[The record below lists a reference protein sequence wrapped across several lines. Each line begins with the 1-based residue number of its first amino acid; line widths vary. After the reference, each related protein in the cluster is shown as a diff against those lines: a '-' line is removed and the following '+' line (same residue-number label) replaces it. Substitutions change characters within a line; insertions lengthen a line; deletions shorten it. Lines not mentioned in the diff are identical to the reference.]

1 MTGDTTVDR
10 EESANGADGGRG
22 GTTGGGAADPDALA
36 VARAEAR
43 HTLGEQIDALTA
55 TDAKALRLVQFSTGL
70 LGVVLSALSFAGAD
84 ARAAVNRYLVVGTGL
99 LVVAA
104 VVAVA
109 AYTATARVV
118 GIDGDSLRR
127 TTDGVSGR
135 ALERALV
142 AEYADWIRFNAV
154 VNRRGA
160 LLVTVTLLAVLAGI
174 LAFGLGVLRATL
186 GPLHPT
192 VPLAA
197 LGVLAAACYA
207 TRAHR
212 QVLRVR
218 ATDRPSYGGPSEE
231 ASSDGDPSGEE
242 SALPRIDG
250 QEAFVGDSVEDPD

>member
-1 MTGDTTVDR
+1 MTGDTTTDR
-10 EESANGADGGRG
+10 EERGDDGDGERGAS
-22 GTTGGGAADPDALA
+22 TGDGAADPAALA

-55 TDAKALRLVQFSTGL
+55 TDAKALKLVQFSTGL
-70 LGVVLSALSFAGAD
+70 LGVVLSVLSFAGPG
-84 ARAAVNRYLVVGTGL
+84 ARAAANRYLVAGTGL

-104 VVAVA
+104 VVAVV

-127 TTDGVSGR
+127 TTEGVSER
-135 ALERALV
+135 SLERALV

-160 LLVTVTLLAVLAGI
+160 LLVTVTLLCVLGGI
-174 LAFGLGVLRATL
+174 LAFALGVLRATL

-218 ATDRPSYGGPSEE
+218 AVDRPSYGDR
-231 ASSDGDPSGEE
+231 SDGDRSDER
-242 SALPRIDG
+242 SAGPRIDG
-250 QEAFVGDSVEDPD
+250 QEAFVGDSVRDPD

>member
-1 MTGDTTVDR
+1 MPGDTTTDR
-10 EESANGADGGRG
+10 EESRDEGGDRGAS
-22 GTTGGGAADPDALA
+22 TGDGAADPAALA

-43 HTLGEQIDALTA
+43 HTLAEQIDALTA
-55 TDAKALRLVQFSTGL
+55 TDAKALKLVQFSTGL
-70 LGVVLSALSFAGAD
+70 LGVVLSVLSFAGPGP
-84 ARAAVNRYLVVGTGL
+84 RAAANPYLVAGTGL

-104 VVAVA
+104 VVAVV

-127 TTDGVSGR
+127 TTRGVSEP
-135 ALERALV
+135 ALERALIE
-142 AEYADWIRFNAV
+142 EYADWIRFNAV

-160 LLVTVTLLAVLAGI
+160 LLVTITLLCVLGGI
-174 LAFGLGVLRATL
+174 LAFALGVLRATL

-212 QVLRVR
+212 QVLRVH
-218 ATDRPSYGGPSEE
+218 ATDRPSYGD
-231 ASSDGDPSGEE
+231 AADGERSGAE
-242 SALPRIDG
+242 STPPRIDG